1 MVALMITHIFESVLD
16 TDVCTFLVSQNR
28 AAICGE
34 PYRAHFLPLPL
45 DPPVR
50 SDYERALERIKELE
64 GDLASSEEERLRA
77 KEDAGNLQLRLDESL
92 AREGALNLRLSNL
105 DILTRDAI
113 GLVKKMASVV
123 DKPASTT

>member
-1 MVALMITHIFESVLD
+1 MITHIFESVLD

-34 PYRAHFLPLPL
+34 PYRAHFLPLPS

-77 KEDAGNLQLRLDESL
+77 KEDAGNLRLRLDESL
-92 AREGALNLRLSNL
+92 AREGALNQRLSNL
-105 DILTRDAI
+105 NILAREITEH
-113 GLVKKMASVV
+113 VEKMSSAL